1 VTIFNCRQTS
11 VTEVVIEWPF
21 PNKIIDRATA
31 KTIRLL

>member
-1 VTIFNCRQTS
+1 

>member
-1 VTIFNCRQTS
+1 

-21 PNKIIDRATA
+21 PNKIIDCATA